1 MRTKKSAPFS
11 EMNMV
16 PYLDVML
23 VLLIIFMVVT
33 PTLQMGLPVAL
44 PRVNAGEV
52 GGSKDVPSVLT
63 MDAKGKLSLS
73 KGEEKPLA
81 VSSDKAFLEWF
92 RAHNVAKDAPV
103 FIKADRTLV
112 FEEVMRAMIRLQKLG
127 WHKVTLLT
135 EPEQV

>member
-1 MRTKKSAPFS
+1 MKTKKTAPFS

-33 PTLQMGLPVAL
+33 PTLQMGLPIAL
-44 PRVNAGEV
+44 PRANTSEV
-52 GGSKDVPSVLT
+52 RASKDAPSVLT

-73 KGEEKPLA
+73 KGEEKPLEI
-81 VSSDKAFLEWF
+81 SSDKGFLEWF
-92 RAHNVAKDAPV
+92 RAHNVSKDAPV

-112 FEEVMRAMIRLQKLG
+112 WEEVMRAMIRLQKIG

-135 EPEQV
+135 EPEQA